1 MDFKENLKEYQ
12 EIVNNELKRYVRKE
26 KCPEEILNNSME
38 YSLMAGGKRLRP
50 ILAIATYQLF
60 RNDYEKVMPYAMAL
74 EMVHNF
80 SLIHDD
86 LPGIDNDD
94 FRHGKPTNH
103 KQFNEATAILAGDG
117 LLNGAFMVISDDLKN
132 TFEQYQNQL
141 KQFFE
146 SNENKKFTEKE
157 NILIELNNKTK
168 VFNEFTIAIDRMIAG
183 EYVDT
188 EFEGKQITDDLL
200 EYIHKNKTGAFLKYS
215 VRMGAILANAKKE
228 KIEKLTKYAEN
239 IGLAFQI
246 KDDILSEEGDEAI
259 LGKPVGNDKEKGKC
273 TYVSKYGLQ
282 GAKEILDK
290 ITNEAVEIVKE
301 FDNSEFLQELA
312 IYIKKRNK

>member
-1 MDFKENLKEYQ
+1 MNFKEELAKYQ
-12 EIVNNELKRYVRKE
+12 DLVNDELKKYLRE
-26 KCPEEILNNSME
+26 DDCPEKVLNNSME

-50 ILAIATYQLF
+50 ILSIATYKLF
-60 RNDYEKVMPYAMAL
+60 KEDISKVMPYAIAL

-117 LLNGAFMVISDDLKN
+117 LLNNAYILISEDLKN
-132 TFEQYQNQL
+132 SNQEDL
-141 KQFFE
+141 
-146 SNENKKFTEKE
+146 ENK
-157 NILIELNNKTK
+157 LK
-168 VFNEFTIAIDRMIAG
+168 VFNEFSIAIDRMIAG

-188 EFEGKQITDDLL
+188 EVEGKNITNELL

-215 VRMGAILANAKKE
+215 VRMGAILANANE
-228 KIEKLTKYAEN
+228 ENLTKLTQYAEN

-246 KDDILSEEGDEAI
+246 KDDILSEEGDEKV
-259 LGKPVGNDKEKGKC
+259 LGKPVGNDKELGKC
-273 TYVSKYGLQ
+273 TYVSKYGIQ
-282 GAKEILDK
+282 GAKEILEK
-290 ITNEAVEIVKE
+290 ITNEAINIVKE
-301 FDNSEFLQELA
+301 FNNSEFLIGLA
-312 IYIKKRNK
+312 LYIKNRNK

>member
-1 MDFKENLKEYQ
+1 MDFKEKLKNYQ
-12 EIVNNELKRYVRKE
+12 EIVNSELQKYVRKE

-60 RNDYEKVMPYAMAL
+60 NKDYKKVMPYAIAL

-94 FRHGKPTNH
+94 LRHGKPTNH

-117 LLNGAFMVISDDLKN
+117 LLNGAFIVISEDLKKSNPEDLKN
-132 TFEQYQNQL
+132 KLQ
-141 KQFFE
+141 
-146 SNENKKFTEKE
+146 
-157 NILIELNNKTK
+157 

-215 VRMGAILANAKKE
+215 VRMGAILANANDE
-228 KIEKLTKYAEN
+228 KLEKLTKYAEN

-246 KDDILSEEGDEAI
+246 KDDILSEEGDEAV
-259 LGKPVGNDKEKGKC
+259 LGKPVGNDKEMGKC
-273 TYVSKYGLQ
+273 TYVSKYGVQ
-282 GAKEILDK
+282 GAKDILEQ

-312 IYIKKRNK
+312 LYIKNRNK